1 MKVEY
6 QDNKYMVITDALT
19 DDDDEYELLLS
30 GLLRQGFVKALLGFH
45 RVETENG
52 TQYWYN
58 ITHLSSL
65 RDIVNERKVRPVSVF
80 SRVLSDAEDILSK
93 YPIRGKDILVS
104 PETVFLDE
112 SGNVYFTYLPLKDGK
127 DAIKVINT
135 LLKGA
140 VSADKRE
147 SAAFDATHRL
157 AEKLAADALSRVSIG
172 NRETVE
178 KIAEKIYDRILTG
191 EMIGKDVDIFD
202 PHPYLNIAREVVDDE
217 RRHPHFCC
225 DLDEEEVACLRNRK
239 PFDGA
244 DENTDPRRN
253 VYLEVPNLIDIEMN
267 ITYDKSGTGYPGY
280 AICICDK
287 DGWKFDGYAEEFIP
301 ENEAAP
307 DMRSICF
314 GDPGWK
320 DRLCANMEEVLRK
333 VMHKKGLNPLKPF
346 ADGKII
352 KK

>member
-6 QDNKYMVITDALT
+6 HDSKYMVITDCDSE
-19 DDDDEYELLLS
+19 DDNEYELLS

-58 ITHLSSL
+58 ITHLSPL
-65 RDIVNERKVRPVSVF
+65 KDIVNERKDMCLLF
-80 SRVLSDAEDILSK
+80 SRVLSDAEDILSR

-172 NRETVE
+172 NRETIE

-202 PHPYLNIAREVVDDE
+202 PHPYLDIAREVVDDE

-225 DLDEEEVACLRNRK
+225 VLAEEEVACLRDRK
-239 PFDGA
+239 PLDGA
-244 DENTDPRRN
+244 DEDTDPRRN
-253 VYLEVPNLIDIEMN
+253 VYLEVPNLIYIEMD
-267 ITYDKSGTGYPGY
+267 IIYDNSGTGYPGY
-280 AICICDK
+280 VICICDK
-287 DGWKFDGYAEEFIP
+287 DGWKFDGYAEEFLP

-314 GDPGWK
+314 GDPGWE
-320 DRLCANMEEVLRK
+320 DRLCANMEEVLKK
-333 VMHKKGLNPLKPF
+333 VMHKKGLNSKPF

-352 KK
+352 KM